1 MAAPAQL
8 RYSREEV
15 CALASRAELLVLG
28 RPAPGEESSDSD
40 YASRGELLTASSQPN
55 ISVRPRQKLQSLAA
69 TRHWR
74 HSLPEVGILQVS
86 QVDPCHTASP
96 LVNGQ

>member
-1 MAAPAQL
+1 MAGPAQL

-40 YASRGELLTASSQPN
+40 YASRGAGDLLTASSQPN

-74 HSLPEVGILQVS
+74 HSLPEVRIL
-86 QVDPCHTASP
+86 
-96 LVNGQ
+96 